1 MDFLD
6 VLAFIVE
13 LICRTAIVFIV
24 SYLLFY
30 ENAGEELVLLSV
42 LIFLAGLILYP
53 LPKNRKYDEFEKI
66 QREKEKAWR
75 KEHPLSARNSVQNSS
90 ERKPF

>member
-24 SYLLFY
+24 SYLLFG
-30 ENAGEELVLLSV
+30 ENTGEVLVLLSV
-42 LIFLAGLILYP
+42 LIFLAGLLLYP
-53 LPKNRKYDEFEKI
+53 LPKNRKYDEFEKT
-66 QREKEKAWR
+66 QREKEESWR
-75 KEHPLSARNSVQNSS
+75 KEHPISDRNLVQNSS

>member
-75 KEHPLSARNSVQNSS
+75 KEHPISDRNSVQNSS